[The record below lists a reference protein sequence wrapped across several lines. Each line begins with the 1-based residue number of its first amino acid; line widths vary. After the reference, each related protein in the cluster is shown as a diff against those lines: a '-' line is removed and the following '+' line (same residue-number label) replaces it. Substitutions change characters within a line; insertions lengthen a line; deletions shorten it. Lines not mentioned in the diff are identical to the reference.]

1 MAKTRIST
9 RKAFSVILWRDLM
22 LSMRHPSE
30 IINPLLFF
38 IMVIILYPFAVG
50 SDAQL
55 LMEISTGVV
64 WVAALLAS
72 MLSLDAI
79 FKEDFADGT
88 LEEMILSAHPTSILV
103 LAKVLAHWLLT
114 ALPLII
120 LSPILALMLGMKE
133 SGIMILILTLLI
145 GTPVLSL
152 IGAIGVALTV
162 SLRGGGVIL
171 SLLILPLY
179 IPVLIFGSGAVNNA
193 MLGLDVLGQIYMMA
207 GLFVLAL
214 FFAPLAI
221 AAALKVSLS

>member
-1 MAKTRIST
+1 MAKTRVST
-9 RKAFSVILWRDLM
+9 RKAFSVIIWRDLM
-22 LSMRHPSE
+22 LSIRHPSE

-50 SDAQL
+50 SDAKL

-72 MLSLDAI
+72 MLSLDSI

-103 LAKVLAHWLLT
+103 LAKVFAHWLLT

-120 LSPILALMLGMKE
+120 LAPILAVMLGMHDD
-133 SGIMILILTLLI
+133 GIVVLLLTLLI

-193 MLGLDVLGQIYMMA
+193 ILGLDVQGQIYMLA
-207 GLFVLAL
+207 ALFVLAL

-221 AAALKVSLS
+221 AAALKISLS

>member
-88 LEEMILSAHPTSILV
+88 LEEMILSAHSTSILV